1 MAAVGSAGGLA
12 VCHYKKHFLYEFGT
26 WWIESNADGDFISGE
41 GEVVWTSV
49 ISQYR
54 ETSKKLLLESLLYH
68 PL

>member
-1 MAAVGSAGGLA
+1 MPAVESARVLA
-12 VCHYKKHFLYEFGT
+12 ICHYKKHFLYDFGT
-26 WWIESNADGDFISGE
+26 WWIERNAGGDYIHGE

-54 ETSKKLLLESLLYH
+54 ETSKKLLLKSLLYH

>member
-1 MAAVGSAGGLA
+1 MSLGLGGLKVPLVGITYVGKEA
-12 VCHYKKHFLYEFGT
+12 
-26 WWIESNADGDFISGE
+26 A
-41 GEVVWTSV
+41 WTSV

>member
-1 MAAVGSAGGLA
+1 MQGFWLFVIIKSIFYMSLGLGGLKITLLGIT
-12 VCHYKKHFLYEFGT
+12 YMGK
-26 WWIESNADGDFISGE
+26 
-41 GEVVWTSV
+41 EVVWTSV